1 MIYVLLDIM
10 RSWLVDM
17 KVYAVLRVFDEI
29 QFRTLAAAGLSF
41 AIVVLF
47 GRRVINRLVALKIGD
62 AGETDAELL
71 REHAASK
78 ANVPTMGGVLI
89 CGAIFISTFL
99 LADIRVNLVYLGL
112 FVLVWL
118 AVVGGADDYL
128 KLTASR
134 RGTGRQGLYSWEK
147 LVFQLGIG
155 LIAGFFVYRYGVQI
169 DGGVKADSLA
179 HVLNLP
185 FQRTYDPVTKFPSEG
200 LVYLSLPVFACVS
213 MLVIAG
219 MSNAVNITDGMDG
232 LAAGTSAIVSFAMVL
247 LALVAGQLGAAQYLY
262 VPYVPFADELAVMG
276 GAMLG
281 ACLGFLWWN
290 CKPAQVF
297 MGDTGSLALGGLIGY
312 IAIVTRQEIVVLVMS
327 GVFLLEI
334 ASVVLQVGWFKY
346 TRIRTGT
353 GRRIFR
359 IAPYHHHLHQG
370 GWAENQVVARLWLV
384 TILLTVVAL
393 ATLKLR

>member
-1 MIYVLLDIM
+1 MIYILLDIL
-10 RSWLVDM
+10 RSWLSDIGLY
-17 KVYAVLRVFDEI
+17 KYIGVLDQI

-41 AIVVLF
+41 AIVVVF
-47 GRRVINRLVALKIGD
+47 GRRVINKLVALKIGD
-62 AGETDAELL
+62 TGETDAEAL

-78 ANVPTMGGVLI
+78 ANVPTMGGILI
-89 CGAIFISTFL
+89 CGAIFISTVL
-99 LADIRVNLVYLGL
+99 LADIRVNRVYLGL
-112 FVLVWL
+112 FTLVWL
-118 AVVGGADDYL
+118 ACVGGADDYL

-155 LIAGFFVYRYGVQI
+155 LVVGYFAYRYGVQL
-169 DGGVKADSLA
+169 DAGAAADSLA
-179 HVLNLP
+179 HVLNIP
-185 FQRTYDPVTKFPSEG
+185 FQRTYNPTTHFASEG
-200 LVYLSLPVFACVS
+200 LIYLGLPAFMILS
-213 MLVIAG
+213 MLLLAG

-232 LAAGTSAIVSFAMVL
+232 LAAGTSAIVSFALIL
-247 LALVAGQLGAAQYLY
+247 LTLVAGELGAAQYLL
-262 VPYVPFADELAVMG
+262 VPYVPFAGELAVMG

-297 MGDTGSLALGGLIGY
+297 MGDTGSLALGGMIAY
-312 IAIVTRQEIVVLVMS
+312 IAIMIRQEFVVLLMC
-327 GVFLLEI
+327 GVFLMEI
-334 ASVVLQVGWFKY
+334 ASVVIQVGWFKY
-346 TRIRTGT
+346 TRIKTGT

-370 GWAENQVVARLWLV
+370 GWAENQVVARLWLM